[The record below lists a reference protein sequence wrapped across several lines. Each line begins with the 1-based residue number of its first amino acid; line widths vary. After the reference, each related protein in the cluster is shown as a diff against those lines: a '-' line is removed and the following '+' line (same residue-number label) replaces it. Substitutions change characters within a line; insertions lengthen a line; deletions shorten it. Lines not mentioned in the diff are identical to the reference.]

1 MGGGSGVGSC
11 DCRVDRVGRV
21 QTVPIFRVLQCD
33 DEACIPLRG
42 SWYLEPPR
50 ARRSWLR
57 GACDRQGSGGRW
69 PSPPFVGNLR
79 MRRVPLPVG
88 ITPVHRSSW
97 ALYSSHG
104 WTQQRIRIAFVLL
117 DVCWCWKVVLHARPS
132 PAWGLQRPSCFEHAD
147 YDQDVS
153 K

>member
-1 MGGGSGVGSC
+1 MGSQHGDRREQVGLLQHPSGGSGVGTC

-21 QTVPIFRVLQCD
+21 QTVSIFRVLQCD
-33 DEACIPLRG
+33 DEACIPLRW

-69 PSPPFVGNLR
+69 PSPPFVGELR

-88 ITPVHRSSW
+88 ITPVCASESK
-97 ALYSSHG
+97 ALQEKATATLEARQLLVKWVRQNYV
-104 WTQQRIRIAFVLL
+104 RAALAFVAG
-117 DVCWCWKVVLHARPS
+117 VYS
-132 PAWGLQRPSCFEHAD
+132 
-147 YDQDVS
+147 
-153 K
+153 